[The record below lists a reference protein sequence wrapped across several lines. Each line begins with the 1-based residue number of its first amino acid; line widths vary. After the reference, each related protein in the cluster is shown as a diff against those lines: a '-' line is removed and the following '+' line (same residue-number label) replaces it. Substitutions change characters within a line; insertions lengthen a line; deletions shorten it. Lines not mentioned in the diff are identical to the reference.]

1 MFRKTPTSGPRSQ
14 PRSRAGLPKD
24 LPEPTAWE
32 LAASDALIE
41 RILTDIETSGG
52 FIDFSRF
59 MELALYSP
67 GLGYYTGP
75 QRASGLTRD
84 FVTAPDL
91 SALFGACL
99 ANFCRP
105 VLDELGTGV
114 LLEAGAGSG
123 SLAVALLSAL
133 ADQGALPE
141 RYLIH
146 EVSPVLRSLQQQT
159 IASALPGIC
168 PRVSWVD
175 EIPEGLRGVVL
186 ANELLDAMPC
196 TRFVAHEGR
205 LKRLGVTATGER
217 FSWAI
222 GEILTDAES
231 RVTEQCVDGYVSE
244 LPLIAEQW
252 IRDVGSRIHAG
263 ALLVVDYGFPRRE
276 YYHPDRSGGTL
287 MCHYRHHA
295 HDNPLILA
303 GLQDITAHL
312 DFTAVAESGT
322 IAGLELAGYVHQA
335 AFLLD
340 LGLLAYIEQ
349 ESDERERRRRVH
361 ESKILTLPSE
371 MGELFKVAAFR
382 RGLSV
387 PLPGFGLLNRRG
399 RL

>member
-1 MFRKTPTSGPRSQ
+1 MFRKTPTSGPGSPPRSQ
-14 PRSRAGLPKD
+14 TGLLKD
-24 LPEPTAWE
+24 LPEPTALE
-32 LAASDALIE
+32 RAASDALVE
-41 RILTDIETSGG
+41 HILADIETSGG

-75 QRASGLTRD
+75 ARALGLTQD

-91 SALFGACL
+91 SVLFGSCL

-105 VLDELGTGV
+105 VLEELGTGI
-114 LLEAGAGSG
+114 LLETGAGSG
-123 SLAVALLSAL
+123 SLAVALLSTL
-133 ADQGALPE
+133 ADQGALPD

-146 EVSPVLRSLQQQT
+146 EASPVLRTLQQQT
-159 IASALPGIC
+159 IATALPGIH
-168 PRVSWVD
+168 PRVFWID
-175 EIPEGLRGVVL
+175 EIPKGIRGVVL

-196 TRFVAHEGR
+196 ARFIAQERR
-205 LKRLGVTATGER
+205 LRRLGVTASDGTL
-217 FSWAI
+217 SWGI
-222 GEILTDAES
+222 GDILAEAES
-231 RVTEQCVDGYVSE
+231 RITEPCVDGYVSE
-244 LPLIAEQW
+244 LPLIAEYW
-252 IRDVGSRIHAG
+252 VREVGTRLEAG
-263 ALLVVDYGFPRRE
+263 TLLVVDYGFPRRE

-287 MCHYRHHA
+287 MCHYRHRA

-303 GLQDITAHL
+303 GLQDITVHL
-312 DFTAVAESGT
+312 DFTGLAEAGT
-322 IAGLELAGYVHQA
+322 SAGLKLAGYAQQA

-340 LGLLAYIEQ
+340 LGLLAYVEQ

-371 MGELFKVAAFR
+371 MGELFKAVAFT
-382 RGLSV
+382 RGLAG